1 MRKLNFKNHKHMNP
15 ELKKKKN
22 PQTHQNPNQHQ
33 YILET
38 TNQKSKA

>member
-22 PQTHQNPNQHQ
+22 PNTSKP
-33 YILET
+33 
-38 TNQKSKA
+38 KSTSIHFRNNKPKE